1 MSSQHG
7 GGDPARWVRHASA
20 HEEPEL
26 FEPELFEPE
35 LLEADARGR
44 LVPVLATGGSARG
57 GVLGISLP
65 GAIVGSF
72 VVAALA
78 FGAAGM
84 RPLAVSPGPALPDPV
99 TAPPAVIAGNDDV
112 APTEG
117 AGGSSTSTDK
127 PSAGQVGSA
136 HEPGGSL
143 GSDPGATTKPTPDA
157 SKTPGTIE
165 KLELAGK
172 AKDGKAWLDW
182 SPCSPVGFVAWKL
195 VRSPDE
201 SITWPANHNDSL
213 VAASTDLE
221 TTAAW
226 DPDPALGKLR
236 YYRVFGLAKRDGVTV
251 AACAS
256 RVIGLTVPEPE
267 TAPTPKA
274 TPKPTPTATLK
285 PAPDGDALEL
295 VLAVKDGLV
304 FIDWTACSNTGFA
317 YYKVVRSTDATVAF
331 PAGSGDTVIAAIGDP
346 AKTAAWDKRAP
357 AGTRIYYRVF
367 CVGTSGDGYAIL
379 ASSPVKAITTPEPKP
394 APDPVTMGFSATRT
408 ETGVQLAWTPCACDG
423 FVFYKVVRSAG
434 PNPSYFPWTEGTEVI
449 AVLDS
454 IGANAFLDTKVASG
468 QTWFYRIQA
477 IGSWAGSKVLL
488 GQTPVREMV
497 IE

>member
-1 MSSQHG
+1 MSSQHAG
-7 GGDPARWVRHASA
+7 GEPARPVPEAPA
-20 HEEPEL
+20 GEEPEL
-26 FEPELFEPE
+26 HESQLF
-35 LLEADARGR
+35 EADARGR
-44 LVPVLATGGSARG
+44 LVPVLATGRAARG

-84 RPLAVSPGPALPDPV
+84 GPLAASPGPALPV
-99 TAPPAVIAGNDDV
+99 AVTTAPLVIAGGEDV

-117 AGGSSTSTDK
+117 AGQAPVSTDEL
-127 PSAGQVGSA
+127 SSGQG
-136 HEPGGSL
+136 
-143 GSDPGATTKPTPDA
+143 GSDPEPGDSLASDPGVTAKPAPDA
-157 SKTPGTIE
+157 STAPGAIE

-182 SPCSPVGFVAWKL
+182 SPCNPERFVAWKL

-201 SITWPANHNDSL
+201 HIAWPAGDDDSL
-213 VAASTDLE
+213 VTAISDLE

-226 DPDPALGKLR
+226 DPDPAVGKLR

-251 AACAS
+251 TACAS

-267 TAPTPKA
+267 TAPTPKPTA
-274 TPKPTPTATLK
+274 KPTPTATLK
-285 PAPDGDALEL
+285 PVPDGDALEL
-295 VLAVKDGLV
+295 VLAVKDGPV
-304 FIDWTACSNTGFA
+304 FIDWTACSNAGFA
-317 YYKVVRSTDATVAF
+317 YYKVVRSTDDTVAF

-346 AKTAAWDKRAP
+346 AKTAAWDKGAP

-379 ASSPVKAITTPEPKP
+379 ASSPVKGITTPEPKP
-394 APDPVTMGFSATRT
+394 APDPVTLGFSATRT

-423 FVFYKVVRSAG
+423 FVFYKVVRSMG
-434 PNPSYFPWTEGTEVI
+434 PNPSYFPWTDGTEVI

-454 IGANAFLDTKVASG
+454 AGANAFLDTKVASG
-468 QTWFYRIQA
+468 QTWFYRVQA
-477 IGSWAGSKVLL
+477 IGSWAGTKVLL